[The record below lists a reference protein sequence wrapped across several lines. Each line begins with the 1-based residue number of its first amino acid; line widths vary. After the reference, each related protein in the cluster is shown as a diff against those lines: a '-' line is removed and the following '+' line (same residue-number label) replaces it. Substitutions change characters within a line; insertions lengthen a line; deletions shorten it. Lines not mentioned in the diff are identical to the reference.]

1 MTGMLASVTSVEE
14 AQIVL
19 KAGVDIID
27 LKNPEQGALGALQTH
42 VVATVV
48 KSISGKIITSAA
60 VGDIESSDPSLSKL
74 IVNMAN
80 TGVDYVKVGLFDDYA
95 NESFIEVLNQAAKKD
110 IKIILVIFAENYTT
124 LSLQDYLLKSEI
136 SGLMLD
142 TKNKIGENLLSL
154 IKYEELGD
162 FVRSAKKH
170 GLITGLAGSL
180 RYEDISLL
188 LDIEPDY
195 LGFRGALC
203 AENDRVKSIEAK
215 KITQIRKA
223 VTQQKVTNRGNV
235 QYKCEALNNDT
246 MA

>member
-48 KSISGKIITSAA
+48 KSISGKIITSAT
-60 VGDIESSDPSLSKL
+60 VGDIESNDPSLSKL

-95 NESFIEVLNQAAKKD
+95 NESFIEVLNQAAKQN
-110 IKIILVIFAENYTT
+110 IKIILVIFAENYST

-154 IKYEELGD
+154 IKYEELAD

-215 KITQIRKA
+215 KVTQIRKA
-223 VTQQKVTNRGNV
+223 VTQQEVTNRGNV

>member
-19 KAGVDIID
+19 KEGVDIID

-48 KSISGKIITSAA
+48 KSISGKIITSAT

-95 NESFIEVLNQAAKKD
+95 NESFIEVLNQAAKQN
-110 IKIILVIFAENYTT
+110 IKIILVIFAENYST

-154 IKYEELGD
+154 IKYEELAD

-215 KITQIRKA
+215 KVTQIRKA
-223 VTQQKVTNRGNV
+223 VTQQEVTNRGNV

>member
-14 AQIVL
+14 AQVVL

-27 LKNPEQGALGALQTH
+27 LKNPEQGALGALETH
-42 VVATVV
+42 VVGTVV
-48 KSISGKIITSAA
+48 KSISGKTLTSAT

-95 NESFIEVLNQAAKKD
+95 KESFIEVLDQAAKKN
-110 IKIILVIFAENYTT
+110 IKIIVVLFAENYTT
-124 LSLQDYLLKSEI
+124 LTLQDHLLKSEI

-142 TKNKIGENLLSL
+142 TKNKTGENLLSL
-154 IKYEELGD
+154 IKREELD
-162 FVRSAKKH
+162 NFVRTAKKY

-180 RYEDISLL
+180 RNEDIALL
-188 LDIEPDY
+188 LDIKPDY

-203 AENDRVKSIEAK
+203 SKNDRVRSIEAK
-215 KITQIRKA
+215 KITKIRKA
-223 VTQQKVTNRGNV
+223 VTQQKITNHGDV
-235 QYKCEALNNDT
+235 EYKGEALNNDT

>member
-14 AQIVL
+14 AQVVL

-27 LKNPEQGALGALQTH
+27 LKNPEQGALGALETH
-42 VVATVV
+42 VVGTVV
-48 KSISGKIITSAA
+48 KSISGKTLTSAT

-95 NESFIEVLNQAAKKD
+95 KESFIEVLDQAAKRN
-110 IKIILVIFAENYTT
+110 IKIIVVLFAENYTT
-124 LSLQDYLLKSEI
+124 LTLQDHLLKSEI

-142 TKNKIGENLLSL
+142 TKNKTGENLLSL
-154 IKYEELGD
+154 IKCEELD
-162 FVRSAKKH
+162 NFVRTAKKH

-180 RYEDISLL
+180 RNEDIASL
-188 LDIEPDY
+188 LDIKPDY

-203 AENDRVKSIEAK
+203 SENDRVKSIEAK
-215 KITQIRKA
+215 KITKIRKA
-223 VTQQKVTNRGNV
+223 VTQQKITNHGDV
-235 QYKCEALNNDT
+235 EYKGEALNYDT